1 MQCGKLSVSYNGVAL
16 CSQLVLARAGFD
28 LTREKRNLDKI
39 DLSTAYEDFEPA
51 SDQNLERYL
60 DYQHSLLVNSLIE
73 ENNNKVGKIF
83 S

>member
-1 MQCGKLSVSYNGVAL
+1 M
-16 CSQLVLARAGFD
+16 LARAGFD

>member
-1 MQCGKLSVSYNGVAL
+1 MELSVSLMVL

-39 DLSTAYEDFEPA
+39 DLSAAYEDFEPA

-73 ENNNKVGKIF
+73 ENNNKVELVLV
-83 S
+83 